1 MRNVFGVNEIEEKRS
16 ELRKA
21 VKQWKKENPF
31 WEDSDSIQTVKSRV
45 DEGTFENY
53 KTVIPMFCQ
62 WEGKTP
68 DEIIKEREIHWRHE
82 DRKKR
87 YYYEDRMEE
96 FKQFLVEHHY
106 GANTIKNYLGKV
118 AGFFSN
124 NRLNL
129 NLPNTF
135 WRRADKT
142 VSELAQAI
150 APTKRYLDNDEIR
163 LILELASNQQ
173 KLAILLGYQCGLLP
187 SDIVS
192 LTWEKLNLDW
202 DDERDFIHV
211 ENMREKTGAKHV
223 FVLNPD
229 LFHYLRAHWVDIE
242 KPESGWVFRGYR
254 DSNMTRRNLNQFF
267 KELAV
272 KALGESQGKELVF
285 KDLRDCYN
293 EAILDSGVNEEVKDT
308 LMGHLRE
315 SAKSSYSI
323 STATVL
329 REYREKIFPK
339 IAVDG
344 WRLRQKAS
352 EADELRIAVEGLR
365 DALTNVE
372 QENSSYKVRVD
383 NLQKKLEITNSRAD
397 RNEKMLL
404 EHLQTSA
411 DELIAGL
418 KELEEDES

>member
-1 MRNVFGVNEIEEKRS
+1 VFGVNEIEEKRS

-21 VKQWKKENPF
+21 VNHWKKENPF
-31 WEDSDSIQTVKSRV
+31 WEDSESVQTVKLMV
-45 DEGTFENY
+45 DEGTFGNY
-53 KTVIPMFCQ
+53 KTVMPMFCY

-68 DEIIKEREIHWRHE
+68 DEIIEERESQWRHP
-82 DRKKR
+82 DRKER
-87 YYYEDRMEE
+87 YYYEDRMEL
-96 FKQFLVEHHY
+96 FKQFLVEHHFA
-106 GANTIKNYLGKV
+106 ANTIKNYLGKV

-150 APTKRYLDNDEIR
+150 EPTKRYPDNDEIR
-163 LILELASNQQ
+163 LILELANNQQ

-187 SDIVS
+187 SDIIS

-229 LFHYLRAHWVDIE
+229 LFHYLRAHWVDFE
-242 KPESGWVFRGYR
+242 KPDSGWVFSGYKE
-254 DSNMTRRNLNQFF
+254 SSMTSRNLNQFF

-272 KALGESQGKELVF
+272 KALGESRGNELVF

-339 IAVDG
+339 IAVNG
-344 WRLRQKAS
+344 WRLRKKAS
-352 EADELRIAVEGLR
+352 EADQLRKDVDELK
-365 DALTNVE
+365 DALNNVE
-372 QENSSYKVRVD
+372 HENSTYKVRID
-383 NLQKKLEITNSRAD
+383 NLQKQLDNMNTRAE
-397 RNEKMLL
+397 RNEKMLM
-404 EHLQTSA
+404 EHLQMDA
-411 DELIAGL
+411 DEFTASL
-418 KELEEDES
+418 KELEEDKS